1 MHIGSEVAV
10 DEPCS
15 WRIAFRT
22 KNRKCAVAPAWIRIR
37 FERKVLTLKERVAIE
52 VCRSVSRGEP
62 IMNMQRKSKPVEP
75 IASFTEEGELEWN
88 EDLREENKGIRSL
101 AFEGR
106 WHQGHANDLTIT

>member
-1 MHIGSEVAV
+1 
-10 DEPCS
+10 
-15 WRIAFRT
+15 
-22 KNRKCAVAPAWIRIR
+22 
-37 FERKVLTLKERVAIE
+37 
-52 VCRSVSRGEP
+52 
-62 IMNMQRKSKPVEP
+62 MNMQRKSKPVEP